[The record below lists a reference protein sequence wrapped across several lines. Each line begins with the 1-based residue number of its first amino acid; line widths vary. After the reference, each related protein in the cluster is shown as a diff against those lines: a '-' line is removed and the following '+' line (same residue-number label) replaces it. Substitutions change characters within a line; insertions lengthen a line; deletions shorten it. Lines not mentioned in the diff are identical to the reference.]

1 MAEINTKFRWPG
13 GGGVALSVVLNI
25 EEGAEASP
33 VDGDSRA
40 DPVDE
45 LGVALRGSGRNLPNE
60 SNYQYGVRAGAPRLL
75 DLLDH
80 YGAPCTVAA
89 AALALERAPQ
99 LAERIAA
106 SEHEVCAHGY
116 RWSFQHRMAEPE
128 EREFIR
134 KAADSIEGST
144 GRRPQGWLSRYLFTE
159 NTRRLLA
166 EQGFRYHMDDF
177 SGDLPWWDVSNEQ
190 PILVLPYALD
200 TNDMKMWDAPA
211 YTPRAWLGYLNDSL
225 DRLLK
230 ESRSEARMMS
240 VGIHARIAGRPG
252 RAAALDAFL
261 ARALTRPGVWAAT
274 RLQIA
279 AAWEAAHPAG
289 NEGILPGNE
298 GILPSTRAG
307 RPRSQGD

>member
-1 MAEINTKFRWPG
+1 MNGGFRWPG
-13 GGGVALSVVLNI
+13 GGSVALSVVLNI
-25 EEGAEASP
+25 EEGAEANP
-33 VDGDSRA
+33 VDGDPRA

-99 LAERIAA
+99 LAERLAK
-106 SEHEVCAHGY
+106 SDHEACAHGY
-116 RWSFQHRMAEPE
+116 RWSFQHRMQEAE

-134 KAADSIEGST
+134 KAADSIEAST

-177 SGDLPWWDVSNEQ
+177 SGDLPWWDVSHEQ

-200 TNDMKMWDAPA
+200 TNDMKMWNAPA
-211 YTPRAWLGYLNDSL
+211 YTPRAWLEYLNDSL
-225 DRLLK
+225 DQLLK
-230 ESRSEARMMS
+230 EGRREVRMMS

-252 RAAALDAFL
+252 RATALDAFL
-261 ARALTRPGVWAAT
+261 ARALTRPGVWPAT

-279 AAWEAAHPAG
+279 EAWEAAHP
-289 NEGILPGNE
+289 PGKE

-307 RPRSQGD
+307 RPRSQG